1 MLFPAI
7 IFFCCIGTFSINNN
21 LTDIYTTALFGLIGY
36 VFLRLGM
43 EPAPLILGFILGP
56 MLEENFRRAMLLS
69 RGTFGV
75 FFTRPISATLLSVI
89 GALVVWQMVVFV
101 LQARKTHGHIPAQPA
116 LLGAGVTKGLPQNNF
131 YHLEVVSGLGL
142 AGVSSSTRGFG
153 GAGEDSVVASAER

>member
-21 LTDIYTTALFGLIGY
+21 LTDIHTTALFGLIGY
-36 VFLRLGM
+36 LFLRLDM

-89 GALVVWQMVVFV
+89 GALVVWQVIAFV
-101 LQARKTHGHIPAQPA
+101 LQARKTRGHIPDEHAPLGVLAPVSEKLSAQ
-116 LLGAGVTKGLPQNNF
+116 
-131 YHLEVVSGLGL
+131 E
-142 AGVSSSTRGFG
+142 
-153 GAGEDSVVASAER
+153 